1 MLELKKFKDSEGH
14 CNVPYRFSDNPELG
28 RWISYQQE
36 RRSKISKERA
46 SKLHSIGF
54 TWVFDIELDVR
65 WEIMCEE
72 LTKFKDRKG
81 HCNVPSGYSEN
92 LELGRWASTRRG
104 QRLKIS
110 KERAAKLDSIGFI
123 W

>member
-14 CNVPYRFSDNPELG
+14 CNVPYRFPDNPELG

-72 LTKFKDRKG
+72 LTKFKDMKG
-81 HCNVPSGYSEN
+81 HCNVPSGYFEN

-104 QRLKIS
+104 QKLKIS
-110 KERAAKLDSIGFI
+110 KERAA
-123 W
+123 